1 MTVGPWERSRVSLEQ
16 WETYYQGGALATGP
30 AGEDGLYDQEV
41 RRAWTEFFSA
51 LPADARILDVGTG
64 NGVIVLIAGEVAAAR
79 GARWEIHG
87 TDLARI
93 DPPQHVADGARRFAG
108 VTFHPGVATERLP
121 FDDGSFDAV
130 SGHYALEYS
139 DIPVALAQIHRVLK
153 PGGDAQFVLHHVDS
167 ALLRTAR
174 RSMREADLVLKETRI
189 YRRLHRLVSMDQVPQ
204 AVLDRATRELVAAIR
219 QLKQELAQAQAL
231 HPGAGRLLG
240 VALDAVQKL
249 LAARREERPEV
260 VGIQVDRAEEE
271 MRAAWR
277 RLSDLVGHARSAED
291 LQNIQRD
298 ALALGFTLVEYMPLN
313 HAVTNLVGWQLLLH
327 RP

>member
-1 MTVGPWERSRVSLEQ
+1 VVSLEQ
-16 WETYYQGGALATGP
+16 WETFYQGGALATGP

-41 RRAWTEFFSA
+41 RQAWTEFFAA
-51 LPADARILDVGTG
+51 LPVDARILDIGTG

-93 DPPQHVADGARRFAG
+93 DPLRDVADGARRFAG
-108 VTFHPGVATERLP
+108 ATFHPGVATERLP
-121 FDDGSFDAV
+121 FADASFDAV

-139 DIPVALAQIHRVLK
+139 DIPAALAQIHRVLK

-174 RSMREADLVLKETRI
+174 RSMREADLVLEETRI
-189 YRRLHRLVSMDQVPQ
+189 YRRLHRLVSMDQPPK
-204 AVLDRATRELVAAIR
+204 ATMERATDELVAAIR
-219 QLKQELAQAQAL
+219 QLKQELALAQAQ
-231 HPGAGRLLG
+231 HPGAGRMLG

-249 LAARREERPEV
+249 LAARRDGRPE
-260 VGIQVDRAEEE
+260 GIGLEVDRAEEE
-271 MRAAWR
+271 MRAARR

-291 LQNIQRD
+291 MANIQRD
-298 ALALGFTLVEYMPLN
+298 AVAVGFSLVEFTPLD